1 MSNQARKLS
10 PRLEARLIAAL
21 TSVSESG
28 DLSVDELAQA
38 VKSLS
43 DYYVNFPGR
52 ETPWAKDF
60 AVPATLAYFMPLN
73 AIRLSETFREVRR
86 FVPAEAIRE
95 IWDFGSGLGTTQW
108 VLEDQEWLDPVPLY
122 SVESGREARAEHQR
136 IERLIAGRWRN
147 HVADLSKLSERPGRL
162 AVFSY
167 SFLEMQN
174 ALPDLTFFDHVL
186 ILEPSTR
193 ECGRALMEWRSKF
206 IAKGLQPLAPCT
218 HSMDCPLL
226 VHSPRDWCHMR
237 VHFEGPEW
245 WQAIEDRLPMKNR
258 TLTYSYLLMSRT
270 VEDREW
276 RGRVRVIGDTLEE
289 KGKTRQ
295 MICRG
300 SDREFFAW
308 MHKNGEAPM
317 IPHGSL
323 VRDLGLHEVKSNE
336 LRVSRDLRW
345 ED

>member
-1 MSNQARKLS
+1 MSVQVRTLS
-10 PRLEARLIAAL
+10 PRLEARLTAAL
-21 TSVSESG
+21 SSLPVEH
-28 DLSVDELAQA
+28 SVDELAHA

-43 DYYVNFPGR
+43 DYYVSFPGR

-73 AIRLSETFREVRR
+73 AVRLSETFREVKR
-86 FVPAEAIRE
+86 FFPSESIRE

-108 VLEDQEWLDPVPLY
+108 VLEDQDWLEPVPLY
-122 SVESGREARAEHQR
+122 SVESGREARGEHSR
-136 IERLIAGRWRN
+136 IEKLIAGRWRN
-147 HVADLSKLSERPGRL
+147 HVADLSKLNERPGRL

-174 ALPDLTFFDHVL
+174 ALPDLTYFDHVL

-206 IAKGLQPLAPCT
+206 IKMGLQPLAPCT
-218 HSMDCPLL
+218 HAMDCPLL
-226 VHSPRDWCHMR
+226 IHSPRDWCHMR
-237 VHFEGPEW
+237 VHFEGPDW

-258 TLTYSYLLMSRT
+258 TLTYSYLLMSRK
-270 VEDREW
+270 VQDREW

-295 MICRG
+295 LICRG
-300 SDREFFAW
+300 PDREFFAW
-308 MHKNGEAPM
+308 MHKNGKPPQ
-317 IPHGSL
+317 IPHGVL
-323 VRDLGLHEVKSNE
+323 VRDFGLAEMKSNE
-336 LRVSRDLRW
+336 LRVTPRLDW
-345 ED
+345 TE